1 MLYAI
6 VTGGAGGIGSATVKK
21 LSDNGYYVFSLDI
34 NEGIEKEN
42 IKNIICDITDIES
55 INKAFDIIRG
65 ITDRIDAILHFG
77 GIYYLDSL
85 VEIEEDRF
93 EKIFKI
99 NVFGPYL
106 INKTFLPL
114 LQKNSR
120 IIIATSELAGL
131 SPLPFTGLYA
141 VTKGALDKYSYSLR
155 MELQLKD
162 IKVSVIRPG
171 AVKTKLLDDSTSE
184 LDKFCNNTKLYD
196 LSASNFKKIV
206 DSVESKNIEPERLAK
221 FTYKVLQKKNPKYCY
236 YINRNKLLILLNI
249 LPKRFQ
255 FWIIKKI
262 LNKKK

>member
-1 MLYAI
+1 MKYAI
-6 VTGGAGGIGSATVKK
+6 VTGGAGGMGSAVVSL
-21 LSDNGYYVFSLDI
+21 LSNSGYYVFSLDI
-34 NEGIEKEN
+34 KEGIEKEN
-42 IKNIICDITDIES
+42 IKNIICDITDINS
-55 INKAFDIIRG
+55 INEAFDIIKSV
-65 ITDRIDAILHFG
+65 TTKIDAILHFG

-85 VEIEEDRF
+85 VEIEEERF

-114 LQKNSR
+114 LQNNSR
-120 IIIATSELAGL
+120 IIITTSELAGL
-131 SPLPFTGLYA
+131 DPLPFTGLYA
-141 VTKGALDKYSYSLR
+141 VTKAALDKYSYSLR

-171 AVKTKLLDDSTSE
+171 AIKTKMLDASQSE
-184 LDKFCNNTKLYD
+184 LDKFCSNTKIYD
-196 LSASNFKKIV
+196 ISATNFKNV
-206 DSVESKNIEPERLAK
+206 VESVEAKNLDPERIAK
-221 FTYKVLQKKNPKYCY
+221 LSIKVLNKKKPKYCY

-249 LPKRFQ
+249 LPRRMQ